1 MSFTDRHIVDSYATL
16 LDGLDAESKTELI
29 ERLSKSLK
37 TERKK
42 NERAFFR
49 SFGAFASSKPAEQII
64 SDIRL
69 SRKFRK
75 KEFKF

>member
-1 MSFTDRHIVDSYATL
+1 MSFTERHIVDSFATL

-42 NERAFFR
+42 NERAFFS

-64 SDIRL
+64 SDIRS

-75 KEFKF
+75 KEF